1 MICPHT
7 SYPLAILSHQPIPTS
22 YPIKLSCHRGPSETE
37 QPDEHEDRAG
47 PAGQSLLHDGG
58 AELVEGAELQTPE
71 ATQLHGGVLI
81 VLSSPLSLS
90 CAKGE
95 HEDTGSFWFDGLH
108 EDGWFRF
115 Q

>member
-1 MICPHT
+1 MSPYH
-7 SYPLAILSHQPIPTS
+7 PLPPSHPI
-22 YPIKLSCHRGPSETE
+22 IKLSYHRGPAETE

-47 PAGQSLLHDGG
+47 PAGQPLLHDGG
-58 AELVEGAELQTPE
+58 AQLVEGAELQAPE
-71 ATQLHGGVLI
+71 ATQLHGGVVII